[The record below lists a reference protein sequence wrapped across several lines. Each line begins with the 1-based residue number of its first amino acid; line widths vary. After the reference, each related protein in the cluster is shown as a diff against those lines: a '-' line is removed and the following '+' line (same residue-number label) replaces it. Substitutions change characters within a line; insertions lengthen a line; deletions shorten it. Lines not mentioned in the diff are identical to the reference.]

1 MPNDFQST
9 NSRKSYVISISII
22 GALFFI
28 FGFVTWLNG
37 TLIPFLKIACELS
50 NLQAY
55 FVTFA
60 FYISYLVMAP
70 PSSWVLHKTGF
81 KNGMALGL
89 VVMAIGS
96 IIFIPAAYTRTFWLF
111 LTGLFVQGSGLALL
125 QTASNPYITII
136 GPRESAAKR
145 IAIMGICNKVAGT
158 ISPIILGALI
168 LQGANELMESVQY
181 ISGAEKIVLLDEL
194 AQRVILPYVV
204 MAIVLVLLAFMIRL
218 AQLPEIDTD
227 NDEVNSVKSQT
238 KKTAWYQFPHLIMG
252 FIALFFYVGVE
263 VMAGDTIVLYG
274 KSMGISLDNARYFTS
289 LTLISMVVGYII
301 GIITIPRIIK
311 QDKALAVSAVL
322 GVLFTLAALFTNGFT
337 SVVFIALLGF
347 ANAMMWPS
355 IWPLAISDLGRFT
368 KAGSALLIM
377 GIAGGAIIPLLYG
390 SLVDVI
396 GNQQAYWIM
405 VPFYLFILYYA
416 LKGHKI
422 RT

>member
-1 MPNDFQST
+1 MQIETSALNE
-9 NSRKSYVISISII
+9 RKSYIASISII

-37 TLIPFLKIACELS
+37 TLIPFLKISCELT

-60 FYISYLVMAP
+60 FYISYLIMAP
-70 PSSWVLHKTGF
+70 PSSWVLHKIGF
-81 KNGMALGL
+81 KNGMAAGL
-89 VVMAIGS
+89 AVMAVGS
-96 IIFIPAAYTRTFWLF
+96 LIFIPAAYSRTFGLF
-111 LTGLFVQGSGLALL
+111 LTGLFVQGAGLALL

-145 IAIMGICNKVAGT
+145 IAIMGICNKIAGV

-168 LQGANELMESVQY
+168 LQGANELMETVQHLSGPEKSV
-181 ISGAEKIVLLDEL
+181 ILDEL

-204 MAIVLVLLAFMIRL
+204 MAAVLVVLAFMIRF
-218 AQLPEIDTD
+218 AHLPEIDTD
-227 NDEVNSVKSQT
+227 KEDAVSDKNQV
-238 KKTAWYQFPHLIMG
+238 KKTAWYQFPHLVLG

-274 KSMGISLDNARYFTS
+274 KSLGISLDQSRYFTS
-289 LTLISMVVGYII
+289 LTLISMVIGYII

-311 QDKALAVSAVL
+311 QDKALAISAAL
-322 GVLFTLAALFTNGFT
+322 GVVFTLIALITSGFT
-337 SVVFIALLGF
+337 SVVFIALLGL

-355 IWPLAISDLGRFT
+355 IWPLAIAGLGKFT
-368 KAGSALLIM
+368 KAGSALLVM

-390 SLVDVI
+390 SLVDII

-405 VPFYLFILYYA
+405 IPFYIFILYYA
-416 LKGHKI
+416 LAGHKI
-422 RT
+422 RH